1 MCGIGGAFASQY
13 TDESAYAQGWEL
25 FSTMG
30 IPLLPPFHV
39 RNPSLRKLLPEVAAA
54 QRIASKQASKQASKL
69 YAAFALLLIPHAQR
83 QAQRRSATTNRARG
97 FKFIR

>member
-13 TDESAYAQGWEL
+13 TDVSAYAQGWEL

-39 RNPSLRKLLPEVAAA
+39 RNPSFPFPPLFLFPLRKLLPLEFNATQFKHPA
-54 QRIASKQASKQASKL
+54 QS
-69 YAAFALLLIPHAQR
+69 
-83 QAQRRSATTNRARG
+83 
-97 FKFIR
+97 